1 MATFGGKEGERM
13 INSRNRRQI
22 RAVMEPKE
30 KTIDPP
36 VSLLGTSP
44 TEMGAHVHQEKYGN
58 IQGSIISFCPRVETT
73 EISTVQ

>member
-30 KTIDPP
+30 KTINNVRYTKVKEGNNQKKIPWQLQGG
-36 VSLLGTSP
+36 VQWTS
-44 TEMGAHVHQEKYGN
+44 
-58 IQGSIISFCPRVETT
+58 IQ
-73 EISTVQ
+73 